1 LNQHCIKQF
10 EKGQLLY
17 TSEKLSGKSVEF
29 SIPNKFNPGY
39 SVKQRLFIYLHI
51 QKQNL
56 MSSVE
61 KNKIIVELYELPVSK
76 QQGELF
82 GRAVSTKSL
91 NEDDLIDIAVNQRTE
106 FNRSTFRA
114 VLDIL
119 KDVAAAQLVNGAAVT
134 FGLSHYNIAVNGIF
148 NGEDTDWD
156 KSKHELSLRITPI
169 EPLRKRLKNTEVQ
182 VRGMAGTGSVVNKVY
197 DMLSDAENSRI
208 TPGGSVIVSG
218 TRLKIAGDDAE
229 NGIYLV
235 QTETNQIIRIPI
247 TAVPV
252 NTPSK
257 LGFIVPATLTPG
269 EYKLSVTTQFS
280 PSGVLLKSPRTYYL
294 DYPLLVLS

>member
-1 LNQHCIKQF
+1 
-10 EKGQLLY
+10 
-17 TSEKLSGKSVEF
+17 
-29 SIPNKFNPGY
+29 
-39 SVKQRLFIYLHI
+39 
-51 QKQNL
+51 

-61 KNKIIVELYELPVSK
+61 KNKIIVELYDLPVSK

-114 VLDIL
+114 VLDLL
-119 KDVAAAQLVNGAAVT
+119 KDVAADQLVNGAAVT

-148 NGEDTDWD
+148 NGEDTNWD
-156 KSKHELSLRITPI
+156 KTKHELSLRITPI

-182 VRGMAGTGSVVNKVY
+182 VRGMAVTGTIVNRVY
-197 DMLSDAENSRI
+197 DMFSDTENSRI

-218 TRLKIAGDDAE
+218 TRLKIAGVDAE
-229 NGIYLV
+229 NGIRLIHI
-235 QTETNQIIRIPI
+235 ESNQITRIPLSV
-247 TAVPV
+247 VPV

-257 LGFIVPATLTPG
+257 LGFIVPATLTAG

-280 PSGVLLKSPRTYYL
+280 PSGVLLKRHRTYYFE
-294 DYPLLVLS
+294 YPLRVLG